1 MCGPCCYYKNALVIV
16 PQVFSILAVLM
27 SFGWWWPWLVG
38 IIVMTMQQVLYCVKA
53 KALIWVLVFLQLIPA
68 ALLFYAGY
76 AIMNTEQSGFCWP
89 IWTIQEMC
97 DDGRLYFSINSY
109 VGGGLWV
116 ISSVLDLVYVLITK
130 DDEETTDEAVAVPVE
145 NV

>member
-16 PQVFSILAVLM
+16 PQVFSILAFLM

-76 AIMNTEQSGFCWP
+76 AIMNTSQSGFCWP
-89 IWTIQEMC
+89 IWTIRDMC

-130 DDEETTDEAVAVPVE
+130 DDEEKIDEAVAVPVE